1 MKTLISTLIFFA
13 LSMILGCAS
22 TSPPLQ
28 QNISSVPVAQ
38 NVNLDLTHISLQ
50 EMQGSYLQRIK
61 TTIKNKQGGTQEH
74 IVSVYLTVGAKKID
88 AIAFN
93 DVAGRLYQLT
103 WTANELVWTRSKY
116 VPVTLKPENIIADF
130 LLTHL
135 PLSQLNAAL
144 SGATAE
150 EKVEQQTKVRVIKK
164 NDEILR
170 VIKYSQ
176 PLKNIWQEVV
186 LINPQWGYTLD
197 IQTVKQ

>member
-1 MKTLISTLIFFA
+1 MKTLISTLIFFT
-13 LSMILGCAS
+13 LSTIMGCAS

-28 QNISSVPVAQ
+28 KNISSVPVAQ

-103 WTANELVWTRSKY
+103 WTPNELMWARSKY
-116 VPVTLKPENIIADF
+116 VPATLKPENIIADF

-135 PLSQLNAAL
+135 SLSQLNAAL
-144 SGATAE
+144 SGAIAE
-150 EKVEQQTKVRVIKK
+150 EKIDKQTKVRVIKS
-164 NDEILR
+164 DGDILR